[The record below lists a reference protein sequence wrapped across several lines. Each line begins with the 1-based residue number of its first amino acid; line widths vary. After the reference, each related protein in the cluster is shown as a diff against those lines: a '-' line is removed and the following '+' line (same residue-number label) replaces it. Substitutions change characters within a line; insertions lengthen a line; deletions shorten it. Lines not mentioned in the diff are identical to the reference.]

1 MPFKVKT
8 LWKKMITGKE
18 NASNTG
24 VDRKINEKL

>member
-1 MPFKVKT
+1 MPFKVKA

-18 NASNTG
+18 NARNTG